1 MSPPHSPKNISLPSI
16 NELFPG
22 ADEIQVRLQAPMAQE
37 SLEATMYT
45 RQRAFHPVLT
55 AELHVPGLVAVRTQ
69 DVVASSSN
77 VPDSYRNT
85 VPGAFGYAGCGPDQ
99 SMSLVTKAKPTFR
112 VELRVSEHGLSV
124 PPYERFPRPDEHKTP
139 APYPPSFSANPYLSG
154 GAVSAGS
161 SQGLR
166 GPQSPQDGPPGSEEK
181 RHCCPHCNKRFNRPS
196 SLNIHVNTHTGAKP
210 FVCSYPGCNRRFNVN
225 SNMRR
230 HYRNHLT
237 SRRRDAVARL
247 IQHPSGSAHS
257 PPLSAS
263 PSRSPE
269 PVYSPGSSYRYSLAP
284 YPLEHSA
291 SYSDPEE
298 YDTGRSPP
306 PNSTRHHPYA
316 PPRPSPP
323 SPRLR
328 GQRQAR
334 DARAPPCPVG
344 VPESNLREDRDRV
357 QCRLR
362 SNSSPM
368 PRYREDRTLRHAEP
382 VCDRPGCSC
391 NARPVST
398 ALRPAFPEYLPP
410 SQAGGERSRPYGP

>member
-16 NELFPG
+16 NELFPEHLM
-22 ADEIQVRLQAPMAQE
+22 AKPPSPIQRYPSSSCRTSPTSHYAPE
-37 SLEATMYT
+37 PNFNY
-45 RQRAFHPVLT
+45 P
-55 AELHVPGLVAVRTQ
+55 

-316 PPRPSPP
+316 RPPSPP
-323 SPRLR
+323 SPRYAANVKRETPEPAL
-328 GQRQAR
+328 
-334 DARAPPCPVG
+334 PVG